1 MQIKGKRRFFF
12 HYRKQTNTMTIHWK
26 KECLQAKEIKCS
38 VPVETKWNKIQPRL
52 VIQGFASEVIIEN
65 DIAYIN

>member
-1 MQIKGKRRFFF
+1 
-12 HYRKQTNTMTIHWK
+12 MTIHWK